1 VLLVNAHH
9 EPIPFTLPSGGEGQE
24 WERLIDTADPEV
36 ETIKQKVAEQYE
48 IQGRSMVILRS
59 KPPQPAE
66 LPDMK

>member
-1 VLLVNAHH
+1 
-9 EPIPFTLPSGGEGQE
+9 
-24 WERLIDTADPEV
+24 V

-59 KPPQPAE
+59 KPPQPSE